1 MPIKHKIGLKRK
13 KGDVMKD
20 TFVRRFPKEKT
31 LGRTVQEYRQKYGWT
46 QDELAW
52 RMSMT
57 RVQIG
62 RIERDECV
70 PTVATVEKL
79 EKALQIPP
87 LTLMRVREIAET
99 DDGVK
104 RRVGKTLREFE
115 KEVVKNMTETEL
127 ESMCKTISVFTN
139 LMKK

>member
-1 MPIKHKIGLKRK
+1 MEDKFIG
-13 KGDVMKD
+13 
-20 TFVRRFPKEKT
+20 RFPKEKT
-31 LGRTVQEYRQKYGWT
+31 LGSTIQEYRQKYGWT

-62 RIERDECV
+62 RIERDECI

-79 EKALQIPP
+79 EKALQLPP
-87 LTLMRVREIAET
+87 LTLMRVKEISQT
-99 DDGVK
+99 DDVIK
-104 RRVGKTLREFE
+104 KKVGRTLREFE
-115 KEVVKNMTETEL
+115 KEAVKNMTESEL
-127 ESMCKTISVFTN
+127 ESLCKTFSTLTD

>member
-1 MPIKHKIGLKRK
+1 
-13 KGDVMKD
+13 MKD

>member
-1 MPIKHKIGLKRK
+1 
-13 KGDVMKD
+13 MKD

-79 EKALQIPP
+79 EKALQLPP
-87 LTLMRVREIAET
+87 LTLMRVREIAGT

>member
-1 MPIKHKIGLKRK
+1 MDDRFIGLL
-13 KGDVMKD
+13 
-20 TFVRRFPKEKT
+20 PKEKT
-31 LGRTVQEYRQKYGWT
+31 LGRAVQEYRQKYGWT

-62 RIERDECV
+62 RIERDECI

-79 EKALQIPP
+79 EKALQLPP
-87 LTLMRVREIAET
+87 LTLMRVREIAGT
-99 DDGVK
+99 DDGIK

-115 KEVVKNMTETEL
+115 KEVVKNMTESEL

>member
-1 MPIKHKIGLKRK
+1 
-13 KGDVMKD
+13 MKD

-79 EKALQIPP
+79 EKALQLPP
-87 LTLMRVREIAET
+87 LTLMRVREIAGA